1 MSISRSN
8 RIMIFYGLLLL
19 NHFFHIY
26 EVQTNGFKQDFGSEG
41 VSLSAGFIFRLLLLV
56 IIVLVGRQ
64 LVRRQEEAYKEVKR
78 VAILFLAYGLFL
90 AVAVV
95 YRETEVVGSFSGF
108 IYVMICLPMLLHISD
123 HMKIKMSNSVGEGK
137 EDED

>member
-1 MSISRSN
+1 
-8 RIMIFYGLLLL
+8 MIFYGLLLL
-19 NHFFHIY
+19 NHLFHIY
-26 EVQTNGFKQDFGSEG
+26 EVQTNGFKQGFGSEG

-56 IIVLVGRQ
+56 IIVLVGLQ
-64 LVRRQEEAYKEVKR
+64 LVRRQEEAYEKVKW